1 MHGCFPSSH
10 ARAFPPTEQLL
21 GTVRGE
27 GQTDGDLK
35 DEEREI
41 KRVHSFLVAILWTA
55 N

>member
-1 MHGCFPSSH
+1 MAVSH
-10 ARAFPPTEQLL
+10 PPCPGLPTNRTASGHRAR
-21 GTVRGE
+21 E